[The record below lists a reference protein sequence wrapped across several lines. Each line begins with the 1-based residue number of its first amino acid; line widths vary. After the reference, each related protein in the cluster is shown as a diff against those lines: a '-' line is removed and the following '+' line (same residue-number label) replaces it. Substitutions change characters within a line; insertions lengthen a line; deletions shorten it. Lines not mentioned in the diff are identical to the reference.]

1 MRITILSDAQ
11 SVYPISM
18 QEFDSDRFLFNC
30 ANGTLDLR
38 TMEFRDHSA
47 EDRLTKITPVEYDPH
62 AWSDRYSRFISE
74 IMSGNAEKAKFL
86 QKALG
91 YSVSGDTRFECMF
104 FLYPDSANL
113 RRQRGR
119 QDQR

>member
-1 MRITILSDAQ
+1 
-11 SVYPISM
+11 M

-38 TMEFRDHSA
+38 TMEFREHSA
-47 EDRLTKITPVEYDPH
+47 KDRLTKITPTEYDPL
-62 AWSDRYSRFISE
+62 AYSKRYSRFISE
-74 IMSGNAEKAKFL
+74 IMSGDSEKARFL

-104 FLYPDSANL
+104 FLYGETTVTAK
-113 RRQRGR
+113 GR
-119 QDQR
+119 